1 MEELCMKR
9 VKCVKHLL
17 FLALVWILAC
27 GMYLPAGAA
36 AQKVSLSDSSGNY
49 LEKKGKSWYLLDAEG
64 ETLSGIQYLKLK
76 KSKPY
81 ATGYYFVRENGKV
94 CTGKHFHTVKNQT
107 ANGKNFTEHIILAAI
122 AESCIRKRAGQ
133 L

>member
-1 MEELCMKR
+1 M
-9 VKCVKHLL
+9 
-17 FLALVWILAC
+17 
-27 GMYLPAGAA
+27 
-36 AQKVSLSDSSGNY
+36 
-49 LEKKGKSWYLLDAEG
+49 LDAEG

-107 ANGKNFTEHIILAAI
+107 ANGKKYNGTYYFGGNNGKLYTKKGWTVVNGKKYYL
-122 AESCIRKRAGQ
+122 RAYGKLLERWLLSAGERYDRQ
-133 L
+133 K